1 MVTVRLSREQMVL
14 EISPSVIVMEQK
26 NLQGPK
32 FRQGNE
38 VAIPSFPPASTHL
51 RPTRSHR
58 NTAPLLQSHDHSSTG
73 TRGIMQPSALNRL
86 RLTLAFFK
94 LHNVLHPQLPL
105 TPLQRNRLLGLVKDS
120 FRQQLNSVPTPP
132 TDSHVGNLLATF
144 PFSTSLDGSGSLERI
159 HEDPIG
165 VFEQQVLAG
174 RATLGLAGLCLNKY
188 VEGIRT
194 KGWRVGEESA
204 LGRVLGGLQKSGLV
218 TKMNAI
224 TSSPITRPI
233 IETLVAE
240 GREAEIIDLLSAT
253 NISDKEKSRILQFG
267 IVAVEVKAGIDKA
280 VEMFERSL
288 RTSGS
293 KKYQYGEFQPV
304 GLRLCR
310 KVKDGESSKEHLLE
324 MLVSSAKLWAKSPS
338 IEAAIHLRFGRRAE
352 TAINYFLSLDKEG
365 SGFWSGR
372 NRNWYHKTVK
382 MGLEL
387 GMVCVERENWEG
399 AATITDIIRRR
410 FCGRVA
416 GLSVHELGVQDH
428 GMARDALQKALE
440 KVRMK
445 RELLSKEGSVGDIL
459 NRWAAA

>member
-1 MVTVRLSREQMVL
+1 
-14 EISPSVIVMEQK
+14 
-26 NLQGPK
+26 
-32 FRQGNE
+32 
-38 VAIPSFPPASTHL
+38 
-51 RPTRSHR
+51 
-58 NTAPLLQSHDHSSTG
+58 
-73 TRGIMQPSALNRL
+73 MQPSALNRL

-132 TDSHVGNLLATF
+132 TDSHVGNLLVTL
-144 PFSTSLDGSGSLERI
+144 PFSTSLDGSKGLERI

-174 RATLGLAGLCLNKY
+174 KATLGLAGLCLNKY
-188 VEGIRT
+188 VEGIKT

-204 LGRVLGGLQKSGLV
+204 VSRVLEGLQKSGLV

-224 TSSPITRPI
+224 KNSPTTRPI

-240 GREAEIIDLLSAT
+240 GREAKIMDLLSAA
-253 NISDKEKSRILQFG
+253 NISDKEKFRILQFG
-267 IVAVEVKAGIDKA
+267 IVATEAKAGIDKA
-280 VEMFERSL
+280 VEMFEGSL
-288 RTSGS
+288 HTFGN

-310 KVKDGESSKEHLLE
+310 KVSDGESNKGQLLE
-324 MLVSSAKLWAKSPS
+324 KLVSSAKLWARSPS
-338 IEAAIHLRFGRRAE
+338 MEAAIHLRFGRRTD
-352 TAINYFLSLDKEG
+352 TAINYFLSLDKDG
-365 SGFWSGR
+365 SEFWSGK
-372 NRNWYHKTVK
+372 NKKWYHKTAK

-416 GLSVHELGVQDH
+416 GLFAHELGVRDR
-428 GMARDALQKALE
+428 GMARDTLQKALE
-440 KVRMK
+440 RVRLK
-445 RELLSKEGSVGDIL
+445 GELLSRERRVGDML
-459 NRWAAA
+459 NRWAA